1 MSRTTDWA
9 IETLNKEKIMAKNS
23 FDAEQIV
30 SLGAKRV
37 DARTLYIAEWILTE
51 CNADHQ
57 DIDPLSLS
65 RFDLTVMA
73 QVAQEAWDGG
83 ARNYDDDGNPIEG
96 LVRFAH

>member
-1 MSRTTDWA
+1 MT
-9 IETLNKEKIMAKNS
+9 KNS

-30 SLGAKRV
+30 SLGAERI
-37 DARTLYIAEWILTE
+37 DARTLYIAEWIMTE
-51 CNADHQ
+51 CDEEHQ
-57 DIDPLSLS
+57 GIDPRTLS

-73 QVAQEAWDGG
+73 QVAQDAWDSG